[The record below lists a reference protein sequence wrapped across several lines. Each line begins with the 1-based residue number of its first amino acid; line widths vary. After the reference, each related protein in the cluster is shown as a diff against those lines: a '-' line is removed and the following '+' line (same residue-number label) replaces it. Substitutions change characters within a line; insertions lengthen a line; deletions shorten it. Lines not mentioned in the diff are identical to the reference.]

1 MSAPGCRIVRRHMDA
16 CVDGELDSTTQVE
29 LDAHMSGCPICRE
42 HFLFARSV
50 KTATKRALSG
60 VTAPDALRL
69 RVLTALA
76 SAPAPASRAPVV
88 IRDRMM
94 RDRMP
99 RAALYAVPA
108 AAAVVLVAL
117 GTGSDELAATSPNA
131 TIVPLVEDV
140 VRRHSSEHPPEFAGS
155 PTQVA
160 GWFRGRVAFPVH
172 PVELSARDSR
182 LVGAR
187 LSNVR
192 ERDAAAFY
200 YDVGGHRLTVMVF
213 EPPPSRY
220 EGTVETRVEGRDLHY
235 RTVHGYTVP
244 LVDHDGLTYAF
255 TGELDSRSMMHLAAT
270 ARVSN

>member
-29 LDAHMSGCPICRE
+29 LDTHMSGCPICRE

-60 VTAPDALRL
+60 VTAPEALRL

-76 SAPAPASRAPVV
+76 SAPPPVRV
-88 IRDRMM
+88 LPQTGAVRHRLS
-94 RDRMP
+94 

-108 AAAVVLVAL
+108 AAAVALVAF
-117 GTGSDELAATSPNA
+117 GTGSDEMVSLPPSN

-140 VRRHSSEHPPEFAGS
+140 VRRHSSEHPPEFAGP
-155 PTQVA
+155 PTQVST
-160 GWFRGRVAFPVH
+160 WFRGMLAFPVH
-172 PVELSARDSR
+172 PVELAARDSR

-200 YDVGGHRLTVMVF
+200 YDVGGRRVTVMVF
-213 EPPPSRY
+213 EPPASRY
-220 EGTVETRVEGRDLHY
+220 AGTERANVEGRELHY
-235 RTVHGYTVP
+235 RRVHGYTVP
-244 LVDHDGLTYAF
+244 LVEHDGLTYAF
-255 TGELDSRSMMHLAAT
+255 TGELDARSMMHLAAT
-270 ARVSN
+270 ARVSH